1 MSNASDAF
9 DVVVIGS
16 GPGGY
21 VAAIRCAQL
30 GLSTACVERENLGG
44 ICLNWGCIPT
54 KALLRSAE
62 VLDTFQHAKEFGI
75 IAGDVRPDFPA
86 MIQRS
91 RAIAD
96 KVSKGVGFLFRKNKI
111 AHLQGTAT
119 LLARKG
125 PPQGFPRA
133 REARGPSSALDRSP
147 SVAWQPHKVQI
158 EAGSERKVIE
168 AKHVILAT
176 GARAKSL
183 PGVELDGTRIIE
195 YRKAMTLP
203 EQPRSLVVLGAG
215 AIGVEFASFYRSLGS
230 EVTIVEFLPR
240 IVPNEDPEISRELS
254 RAFEKKGIRLLAGHK
269 LTAAKNTGDRVA
281 ITVEPVAGGGPQ
293 SLEADVLLVAVGIA
307 ANTENLGLEAHGVAL
322 ERGFIKVDAENRC
335 GDGLWAI
342 GDVAGRGLAHV
353 ASAEG
358 VFVAEKLAGVH
369 APEIHYDAIPSC
381 TYCHPEIASVGLTE
395 EKARAQDIPIKVGKM
410 PFRALAKATAAGDP
424 NGFVKVI
431 WHAETGALVG
441 AHLIGPAVTDLIAEF
456 TLAKTTEV
464 NAESLAYTIHAHPT
478 FAEALRIATEDA
490 LGHAV
495 DL

>member
-1 MSNASDAF
+1 MTDTY

-30 GLSTACVERENLGG
+30 GLRTACVERENLGG

-62 VLDTFQHAKEFGI
+62 VLETFHRAKEFGI
-75 IAGDVRPDFPA
+75 ITGEVRADFPA

-111 AHLQGTAT
+111 AHIAGTAT
-119 LLARKG
+119 LLPRSG
-125 PPQGFPRA
+125 PWKPHRIQVDGA
-133 REARGPSSALDRSP
+133 SGRSE
-147 SVAWQPHKVQI
+147 I
-158 EAGSERKVIE
+158 ET
-168 AKHVILAT
+168 KHVILAT
-176 GARAKSL
+176 GARARSL
-183 PGVELDGTRIIE
+183 PGIDLDGERIIE
-195 YRKAMTLP
+195 YRKAMSLP
-203 EQPRSLVVLGAG
+203 AQPSSMVVLGAG
-215 AIGVEFASFYRSLGS
+215 AIGVEFASFYRTLGVK
-230 EVTIVEFLPR
+230 VTIVEFLPR
-240 IVPNEDPEISRELS
+240 LVPNEDAEISKELS
-254 RAFEKKGIRLLAGHK
+254 RAFERKGIELLVGHK
-269 LTAAKNTGDRVA
+269 LTRAKNTGDKVA
-281 ITVEPVAGGGPQ
+281 MTVEPAAGGE
-293 SLEADVLLVAVGIA
+293 SRALEADVLLVAVGVA
-307 ANTENLGLEAHGVAL
+307 ANTENLGLDAHGVAL
-322 ERGFIKVDAENRC
+322 DRGFIKVDAQNRC
-335 GDGLWAI
+335 GEGLWAI
-342 GDVAGRGLAHV
+342 GDVIGRGLAHV

-358 VFVAEKLAGVH
+358 VFVAEKIAGAH
-369 APEIHYDAIPSC
+369 APDIHYDAIPAC

-395 EKARAQDIPIKVGKM
+395 EKARAQGIPIKVGRM

-424 NGFVKVI
+424 NGFVKVL

-441 AHLIGPAVTDLIAEF
+441 AHMIGPAVTDLIAEF

-478 FAEALRIATEDA
+478 FAEALKTATEDA
-490 LGHAV
+490 MGHAI

>member
-1 MSNASDAF
+1 MH
-9 DVVVIGS
+9 
-16 GPGGY
+16 
-21 VAAIRCAQL
+21 R
-30 GLSTACVERENLGG
+30 
-44 ICLNWGCIPT
+44 
-54 KALLRSAE
+54 
-62 VLDTFQHAKEFGI
+62 AKEFGI
-75 IAGDVRPDFPA
+75 IAGDIRPDFPA

-111 AHLQGTAT
+111 AHLAGTAT
-119 LLARKG
+119 LL
-125 PPQGFPRA
+125 PRTGA
-133 REARGPSSALDRSP
+133 WKPHRIQIDAADGRS
-147 SVAWQPHKVQI
+147 VV
-158 EAGSERKVIE
+158 ET
-168 AKHVILAT
+168 KHVILAT
-176 GARAKSL
+176 GARARSL
-183 PGVELDGTRIIE
+183 PGIAIDGERIIE

-203 EQPRSLVVLGAG
+203 AQPRSMVVLGAG
-215 AIGVEFASFYRSLGS
+215 AIGVEFASFYRALGV

-240 IVPNEDPEISRELS
+240 IVPNEDPEISKELA
-254 RAFEKKGIRLLAGHK
+254 RAFDRRGIQLLAGHK
-269 LTAAKNTGDRVA
+269 LTSAKNAGDRVDM
-281 ITVEPVAGGGPQ
+281 TVEPSAGG
-293 SLEADVLLVAVGIA
+293 EARAITADILLVAVGVA

-322 ERGFIKVDAENRC
+322 DRGFIKVDAENRC

-342 GDVAGRGLAHV
+342 GDVIGRGLAHV

-358 VFVAEKLAGVH
+358 VFVAEKIAGVH
-369 APEIHYDAIPSC
+369 APEVHYDAIPAC

-395 EKARAQDIPIKVGKM
+395 EKARAQSIPIKVGKM

>member
-1 MSNASDAF
+1 MPDAY
-9 DVVVIGS
+9 DVVVIVS

-30 GLSTACVERENLGG
+30 GLRTACVERESLGG

-62 VLDTFQHAKEFGI
+62 VLETFHRAKEFGI
-75 IAGDVRPDFPA
+75 IAGEVRPDFAA

-91 RAIAD
+91 RGIAD
-96 KVSKGVGFLFRKNKI
+96 KVSKGVGFLFKKNKI
-111 AHLQGTAT
+111 AHIAGTAT
-119 LLARKG
+119 LLPRGG
-125 PPQGFPRA
+125 PWRPHQLQIDAPG
-133 REARGPSSALDRSP
+133 GRST
-147 SVAWQPHKVQI
+147 
-158 EAGSERKVIE
+158 IE

-183 PGVELDGTRIIE
+183 PGIAIDGERIIE

-203 EQPRSLVVLGAG
+203 EQPASLVVLGAG
-215 AIGVEFASFYRSLGS
+215 AIGVEFASFYRSLGTR
-230 EVTIVEFLPR
+230 VTIVEFLPR
-240 IVPNEDPEISRELS
+240 LVPNEDADISKELA
-254 RAFEKKGIRLLAGHK
+254 RAFDKKGIQLLVGHK
-269 LTAAKNTGDRVA
+269 LTSASNAGGHVA
-281 ITVEPVAGGGPQ
+281 ITAEPVGGGEPRA
-293 SLEADVLLVAVGIA
+293 LEADILLVAVGVA
-307 ANTENLGLEAHGVAL
+307 ANVENLGLEAHGVAL
-322 ERGFIKVDAENRC
+322 ERGFIKVDAQNRC

-342 GDVAGRGLAHV
+342 GDVTGRGLAHV

-358 VFVAEKLAGVH
+358 VFVAETIAGAH
-369 APEIHYDAIPSC
+369 APAIHYDAIPAC

-395 EKARAQDIPIKVGKM
+395 EKARAQNIPIKVGRM

-424 NGFVKVI
+424 NGFVKVL